1 MQPALPVDL
10 CFAPPVVSRR
20 IQSDS
25 RINREILAVAATGL
39 PALTVEGVGAV
50 AGKELGVVE
59 GEVSS
64 GIWWLREGRARRS
77 K

>member
-25 RINREILAVAATGL
+25 RINREILAVPAPSL
-39 PALTVEGVGAV
+39 PALTVEGVGAMT
-50 AGKELGVVE
+50 GKEPRVVE
-59 GEVSS
+59 GEHGRDLVA
-64 GIWWLREGRARRS
+64 EGGEGT
-77 K
+77 